1 MAKVSNSESASFVAV
16 LDLYNVKDN
25 DIILN
30 VVTSVKHLWLL
41 AQQPGLLSAC
51 EE

>member
-41 AQQPGLLSAC
+41 AQQPSLLSAC